1 MSSLQN
7 DARLFGL
14 DLAPLGR
21 DILTA
26 WRGMLEWPVVSWL
39 WPQPRLRLWLPDGQK
54 ARSRGPQTPA
64 LPDIGKGPA
73 AHFQALVLPED
84 ILLRRT
90 LVMPTLAQAERQ
102 AALALQLQTFSP
114 FAPEDLVWTSEV
126 QASEDG
132 KTQQIHA
139 ALTSRK
145 LIATHLAE
153 QDADIAL
160 DDMEVWIPH
169 VHGGFHAVAAGF
181 AEKRRHSRSTAW
193 RWFSA
198 ALFLLALAL
207 VIAILVTPTVQL
219 YLRAKQAESALTAL
233 QQKAMPVL
241 AERESYTK
249 ATERLN
255 QAGESLNQ
263 SVAPLPVLQ
272 LITETLGDDTSLN
285 SLQVQGHKVSIAGQT
300 VNASVL
306 MKKLGSQ
313 PGLRDVRAP
322 APATKPLGA
331 TRESFT
337 IEFTMDPAQWPSVP
351 TVTESSGLPAQ
362 EPIAS
367 ASASATASV
376 AATKPAPAPVPA
388 LAPAPVPATASAPA
402 KAAQASPKSNPS
414 PVPASPL
421 TTTNKPVP
429 AVVPAPPSKTP

>member
-1 MSSLQN
+1 MENAEQKPHIHQDIRRELKPMSSLQK

-54 ARSRGPQTPA
+54 ARSRGPQTPT
-64 LPDIGKGPA
+64 LPDTGKGPA

-90 LVMPTLAQAERQ
+90 LVLPALAQAELQ
-102 AALALQLQTFSP
+102 SALALQLPSFSP
-114 FAPEDLVWTSEV
+114 FAPEDLVWTCEV

-132 KTQQIHA
+132 QTQQVHA

-145 LIATHLAE
+145 LIEAHLAQ

-160 DDMEVWIPH
+160 DDMEVWVPH
-169 VHGGFHAVAAGF
+169 VHDGFHAVAAGF
-181 AEKRRHSRSTAW
+181 AETRRHSRSTTW

-198 ALFLLALAL
+198 LLMVLVLALTA
-207 VIAILVTPTVQL
+207 AILATPSAQL
-219 YLRAKQAESALTAL
+219 YLRSKQAEAALEAL

-241 AERESYTK
+241 AERESFTQT
-249 ATERLN
+249 AERLK
-255 QAGESLNQ
+255 QAGEPFNQ

-272 LITETLGDDTSLN
+272 LITEALGDDTSLLN
-285 SLQVQGHKVSIAGQT
+285 LQVQGHKVSISGQT
-300 VNASVL
+300 ANASAL

-322 APATKPLGA
+322 SPATKPLGA
-331 TRESFT
+331 TRESFA
-337 IEFTMDPAQWPSVP
+337 IEFTMDPAQWPTVP
-351 TVTESSGLPAQ
+351 TVTDPSAAQGPA
-362 EPIAS
+362 PTPAAS
-367 ASASATASV
+367 ASAPVPSASA
-376 AATKPAPAPVPA
+376 PAPAPGQTTKAKPPA
-388 LAPAPVPATASAPA
+388 AATPPLAAPSQPA
-402 KAAQASPKSNPS
+402 
-414 PVPASPL
+414 
-421 TTTNKPVP
+421 
-429 AVVPAPPSKTP
+429 AVLPPPRKTP